1 MAQQT
6 KVFAPEGYHFM
17 VKKDKSFYLMKG
29 IYTAHTLTN
38 GDKSSQYVMI
48 SYLTAHPAEKIT
60 STPSRAARTAGPT
73 VRTTNRTVT
82 NTASRATTATRTTSS
97 GSSSGGSSGGGG
109 Y

>member
-17 VKKDKSFYLMKG
+17 VKKDKSFYLMQG

-48 SYLTAHPAEKIT
+48 SYLTEHPTEKTT
-60 STPSRAARTAGPT
+60 STSSRAARTAGPT

-82 NTASRATTATRTTSS
+82 NTGSRVTRTT
-97 GSSSGGSSGGGG
+97 SSGGSSGGGG

>member
-17 VKKDKSFYLMKG
+17 VKKDKSFYLMQG

-48 SYLTAHPAEKIT
+48 SYLTEHPTEKAENT
-60 STPSRAARTAGPT
+60 SSRAARTVGPT

-82 NTASRATTATRTTSS
+82 NTSSRVTRTT
-97 GSSSGGSSGGGG
+97 SSGGSSGGGG